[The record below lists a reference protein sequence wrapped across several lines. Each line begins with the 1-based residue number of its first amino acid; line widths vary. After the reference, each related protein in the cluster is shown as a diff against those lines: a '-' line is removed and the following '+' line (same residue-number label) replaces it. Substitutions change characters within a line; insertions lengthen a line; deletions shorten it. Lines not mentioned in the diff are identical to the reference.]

1 MKSAVLGAMESLE
14 FRLDTAPD
22 LRCRNDASRVS
33 VCQSCETCVLSS
45 RAALTREWLLRAGEV
60 SRRRFAA
67 GLMRRLD
74 SADLLAYAEKLLH
87 PTLGKDFTYSRSRIN
102 PSLLGDAGSAS
113 SNRALDRSRL
123 ERFMADTWDWFRTC
137 SYWTKANYVLLV
149 LKLCDPDLLYT
160 LANLVQVLLARQVH
174 HNSAKVSERHTTED
188 DKVSIPESHYTYR
201 TDEHPELE
209 MLVQACPEYQEITSD
224 ILFEH
229 FTSLIPVDKPKPSE
243 EIRGSGTSRSQ
254 QDHFWSSPQEPLMMD
269 DKAPGPSTISLDDPA
284 LMLVPTSFQSSSGV
298 SKHKDFIRCLPVHLS
313 KSILGLLDVKSLLNC
328 LKVSLHWRYLAEEVR
343 RDKVT
348 QSLVLDEA
356 MILQGTSPK
365 GVSACYAKVRE
376 VPVPKLAEDG
386 DTIQKIE
393 NLPLSRLKEDLDAA
407 YTGLETET
415 ISMEERN
422 VFCGSYNV
430 MVLTDQED
438 LNRVIHYDGGKMVAS
453 GSADRKVRLYDI
465 SLMKEVPPVIH
476 GHAGSIRAV
485 VICEQRGF
493 VVSGS
498 YDLSIRKWDYHTG
511 ECLKFFRGHTGTVTC
526 LDLKENRLASG
537 ARDCQVKVWN
547 VDTGK
552 CLMTFKHKDAISS
565 VKMHSE
571 FIVSGC
577 EKGLVKVWHIPST
590 LLIKTLSG
598 HKGAIKCLS
607 FDQWHLVSGSADGYV
622 LAWSMMGK
630 HRKQLMSFRHPK
642 EVLCLELLY
651 LRVITGCA
659 DGKIRVFNF
668 LSGDCL
674 RVVRVNS
681 KADPVASFCIQGNR
695 IVLNALSSVLIFQFE
710 EVQWDYSIAAERVD
724 VPKEKDKYKLAPFRV
739 QSYAYVRAQRMK
751 RVGSSNRKMYPQ
763 AHEDV
768 EDGTSRLSHH
778 ARSLSARSMK
788 SAQERQLESQKPA
801 SWPQIQSFRRSSAYI
816 DLQPEFYKKPPSAK
830 KPASAHPGSS
840 ACNSR
845 MSVSHLKLKVDSD
858 GESRCSTSGPKSA
871 LLLSEEAALKRM
883 QQRGP
888 HNPMSPDRIL
898 LTIGTL
904 HHSRGPD
911 QVGSNME
918 HNAAVRDAWGMPLIF
933 QHYMRELPK
942 AKSVGQEKMDQ
953 LAKIK
958 PACATLG
965 LQTKSTPFEI
975 KTFSLNLKHSFHGSD
990 VPSSIP
996 VPTLLRSR
1004 SCCTYRERS
1013 LVTIHQK
1020 RPASTGEG
1028 GVRPASDPTDLGPF
1042 QPVRMVMGASRK
1054 DLPAKRERPHNLV
1067 PANPFRENCGFKLM
1081 TVKQLQEYQDERA
1094 SEYLKSQCKALAT
1107 DEKKS
1112 KKAWLMKVKGLPL
1125 EEFLN
1130 EGKVAAPELGTNV
1143 FI

>member
-1 MKSAVLGAMESLE
+1 MESLE
-14 FRLDTAPD
+14 FRLDAAPD
-22 LRCRNDASRVS
+22 LRCRSDVSRVS

-45 RAALTREWLLRAGEV
+45 RAALTREWLLRAGEA

-67 GLMRRLD
+67 GLVRRLD
-74 SADLLAYAEKLLH
+74 SADLLAYAEKLLQ

-113 SNRALDRSRL
+113 SDRALDRGRL
-123 ERFMADTWDWFRTC
+123 ERFMSETWDWFRTC

-149 LKLCDPDLLYT
+149 LRLCDPDMLYM
-160 LANLVQVLLARQVH
+160 LANLVRVLLARKVH
-174 HNSAKVSERHTTED
+174 HSSAKVSEIRTRED
-188 DKVSIPESHYTYR
+188 DNVSIPESHYTYR
-201 TDEHPELE
+201 TDDHPELE
-209 MLVQACPEYQEITSD
+209 MLVQACPEYQEISSD
-224 ILFEH
+224 TIFEH
-229 FTSLIPVDKPKPSE
+229 FKSLIPEDNPYPIE
-243 EIRGSGTSRSQ
+243 EIRASGISRSQ
-254 QDHFWSSPQEPLMMD
+254 QDHFWSSQQEPLMVD

-313 KSILGLLDVKSLLNC
+313 KSILGILDVKSLLNC

-343 RDKVT
+343 KDKVV
-348 QSLVLDEA
+348 QSSVQDEA

-386 DTIQKIE
+386 DTILKIE
-393 NLPLSRLKEDLDAA
+393 NLPLARLKDDLEAA

-438 LNRVIHYDGGKMVAS
+438 LSRVIHYDGGKMVAS

-465 SLMKEVPPVIH
+465 SLMKEVLPVIH

-511 ECLKFFRGHTGTVTC
+511 ECLRFFRGHTGTVTC
-526 LDLKENRLASG
+526 LDLKENRLTSG

-547 VDTGK
+547 VETGK
-552 CLMTFKHKDAISS
+552 CLMTFKHKDPISA
-565 VKMHSE
+565 VKLHND

-577 EKGLVKVWHIPST
+577 EKGLVKVWHVPSAQ
-590 LLIKTLSG
+590 LIKTLSG

-607 FDQWHLVSGSADGYV
+607 FDLWHLVSGSADGYV

-659 DGKIRVFNF
+659 DGKIRVFNL

-724 VPKEKDKYKLAPFRV
+724 VPKEKDKYKRAPFRV

-751 RVGSSNRKMYPQ
+751 RVGSSNRKLYLQ
-763 AHEDV
+763 TDEDL
-768 EDGTSRLSHH
+768 EDGASRLSHH

-788 SAQERQLESQKPA
+788 TAQERQLESQKPA

-830 KPASAHPGSS
+830 KPGNGNAE
-840 ACNSR
+840 CNSR
-845 MSVSHLKLKVDSD
+845 MSTAHLKLKVDSD
-858 GESRCSTSGPKSA
+858 GDSGCSTFRPKSA

-888 HNPMSPDRIL
+888 HNPLSPDHIL
-898 LTIGTL
+898 LTVSTL
-904 HHSRGPD
+904 HHCRGPD

-933 QHYMRELPK
+933 QHYTRELSK
-942 AKSVGQEKMDQ
+942 AKSVDQKKMDQ
-953 LAKIK
+953 LAKLK
-958 PACATLG
+958 PTCATLG
-965 LQTKSTPFEI
+965 LQTVGTPFEI

-996 VPTLLRSR
+996 MPTLLRSR
-1004 SCCTYRERS
+1004 SCCSYREPN
-1013 LVTIHQK
+1013 LVTIRQK

-1028 GVRPASDPTDLGPF
+1028 CVRPAGDPPNTGPV
-1042 QPVRMVMGASRK
+1042 QPVRMVMGVSRK
-1054 DLPAKRERPHNLV
+1054 DLPAKRERPDTFV
-1067 PANPFRENCGFKLM
+1067 PANPFRENCGFKLL
-1081 TVKQLQEYQDERA
+1081 TVKQLREYQDEKA
-1094 SEYLKSQCKALAT
+1094 SEYLKSQCKILAS

-1130 EGKVAAPELGTNV
+1130 ECKVAAPELGTNV